1 MRIVGWMVFF
11 VFMVSVV
18 QAQDEGYDRYTNYF
32 SVEAGVHASSG
43 GLAIGPTFGLYR
55 GGHKIDA
62 GLNLKV
68 YDIWKDGPGLMGTY
82 LSYKFYPNQRKNDFN
97 LYFGY
102 HNILG
107 LHDKGKRFP
116 VIYDEVADR
125 NLKPTYVI
133 LLENLIGMGFD
144 YQMGNRFSMFT
155 DFSVGA
161 ALDWSQYEE
170 AATEMEIRSTG
181 LIRIGLGYNVS
192 SKKAK

>member
-1 MRIVGWMVFF
+1 MRSGVLIGLLALI
-11 VFMVSVV
+11 VSVS
-18 QAQDEGYDRYTNYF
+18 QGQEGYDRYTNYY
-32 SVEAGVHASSG
+32 SVEAGFHASSG

-62 GLNLKV
+62 GLNLKI
-68 YDIWKDGPGLMGTY
+68 YDIWKDGPGIMGTY
-82 LSYKFYPNQRKNDFN
+82 LSYKYYPNQRKNDFN

-116 VIYDEVADR
+116 VVYDEVADR
-125 NLKPTYVI
+125 DLRPTFVI

-144 YQMGNRFSMFT
+144 YQMGNRFFMFC

-161 ALDWSQYEE
+161 ALDWSMYEAE
-170 AATEMEIRSTG
+170 NTEMEIRSTG
-181 LIRIGLGYNVS
+181 LARLGLGYNIS